1 MARDVIH
8 QVFEGVHVTLRPSVC
23 LENEIYQRALP
34 GIVASG
40 VYIRV
45 CVCVCARRQAVII
58 TFLSCTLTG
67 ARGLYTTLASNFFF
81 S

>member
-45 CVCVCARRQAVII
+45 CVCVSVHVDRQ
-58 TFLSCTLTG
+58 
-67 ARGLYTTLASNFFF
+67 
-81 S
+81 

>member
-1 MARDVIH
+1 MARDVIY

-45 CVCVCARRQAVII
+45 CVCVSVHVDRQ
-58 TFLSCTLTG
+58 
-67 ARGLYTTLASNFFF
+67 
-81 S
+81 